1 MNFVTIDDIKDFS
14 NLIIRYVTMDV
25 APEVDSVDFESFESA
40 EDFLE
45 FMEENPDFVVDILYC
60 DVEMGGMSVVDL
72 AEHIRK
78 HYYIGRRI
86 RKMIFVTSYRR
97 LWIEYDG
104 QIVGKI
110 SKPFD
115 RNDIV
120 SATLE
125 LIDSIRENP

>member
-1 MNFVTIDDIKDFS
+1 
-14 NLIIRYVTMDV
+14 
-25 APEVDSVDFESFESA
+25 
-40 EDFLE
+40 
-45 FMEENPDFVVDILYC
+45 
-60 DVEMGGMSVVDL
+60 
-72 AEHIRK
+72 
-78 HYYIGRRI
+78 
-86 RKMIFVTSYRR
+86 MIFVTSYRR